1 MPPDPQQPAETV
13 HVEIVELFG
22 KSTVDSSLQV
32 SQTRNTMRV
41 PMHDIHELGGRTIL
55 HSHTFF
61 LSCPNA
67 ALALAILLLIL
78 LTSRESVLPR

>member
-1 MPPDPQQPAETV
+1 
-13 HVEIVELFG
+13 
-22 KSTVDSSLQV
+22 
-32 SQTRNTMRV
+32 
-41 PMHDIHELGGRTIL
+41 MHDIHELGGRTIL

-61 LSCPNA
+61 LSCPKA